1 VLGEHG
7 NEVIEGARNEGME
20 PAQTVYASNH
30 ADMIEAIKANVRQ
43 GDIVFLKGSRRV
55 GMDAVVDGLKEYFGM
70 SKDADNAL

>member
-1 VLGEHG
+1 M
-7 NEVIEGARNEGME
+7 A

-70 SKDADNAL
+70 SEDAGNAL